1 MELTIKTYSSEQ
13 DKYVNAL
20 LKSLKQLGIS
30 VEKNT
35 KKKTKN
41 GANATKIFKELSLK
55 GSFDSVKN
63 PLEWQQEVRK
73 DRKLPR

>member
-41 GANATKIFKELSLK
+41 GANATKIFKSHFSLK
-55 GSFDSVKN
+55 
-63 PLEWQQEVRK
+63 R
-73 DRKLPR
+73 

>member
-30 VEKNT
+30 VEKNI

-55 GSFDSVKN
+55 GTFDSVKK
-63 PLEWQQEVRK
+63 PLEWQKEVRK